1 MQEVI
6 SGLTFKD
13 QVKKKNKLHEDL
25 TIENMIHTIAKTY
38 GQCKYEVEEKY
49 TEMDFWE
56 LIYFELL
63 NNAE

>member
-6 SGLTFKD
+6 SSLTFKD
-13 QVKKKNKLHEDL
+13 QIKKKNKLHEDL

-38 GQCKYEVEEKY
+38 GQCRFEVEEKY

-56 LIYFELL
+56 LKYFELL

>member
-6 SGLTFKD
+6 SSLTFKD
-13 QVKKKNKLHEDL
+13 QIKKKNKLHEDL

-38 GQCKYEVEEKY
+38 GQCRFEVEEKY